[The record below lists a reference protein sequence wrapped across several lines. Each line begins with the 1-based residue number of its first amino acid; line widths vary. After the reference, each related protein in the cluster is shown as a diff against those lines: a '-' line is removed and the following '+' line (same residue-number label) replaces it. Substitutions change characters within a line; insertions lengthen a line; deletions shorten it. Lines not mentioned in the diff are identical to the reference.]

1 MIDFD
6 DIFIKKRFNYKT
18 VLVIISAVVIAL
30 YIANLMLG
38 KRSFSRLLDLQNSVE
53 VLQKR
58 VNELKKENEN
68 LQKEYFE
75 LKELEG
81 NG

>member
-6 DIFIKKRFNYKT
+6 DVFIKKRFNYKT
-18 VLVIISAVVIAL
+18 VLVIISAVVIVF

-38 KRSFSRLLDLQNSVE
+38 KRSFLKLLDLQNSVE